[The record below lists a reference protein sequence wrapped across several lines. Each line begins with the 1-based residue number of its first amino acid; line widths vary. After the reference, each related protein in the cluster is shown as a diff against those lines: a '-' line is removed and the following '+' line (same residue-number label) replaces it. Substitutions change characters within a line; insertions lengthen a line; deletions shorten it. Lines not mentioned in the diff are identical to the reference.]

1 MKKGRYLVIM
11 KIIRINGAPTV
22 VAWRVAWVC
31 ACTVVPLGGMACTD
45 TRGAVTGLGRA

>member
-1 MKKGRYLVIM
+1 MRVCVWPRMKKGIYIVLM

-31 ACTVVPLGGMACTD
+31 AGTVVPD
-45 TRGAVTGLGRA
+45 NR